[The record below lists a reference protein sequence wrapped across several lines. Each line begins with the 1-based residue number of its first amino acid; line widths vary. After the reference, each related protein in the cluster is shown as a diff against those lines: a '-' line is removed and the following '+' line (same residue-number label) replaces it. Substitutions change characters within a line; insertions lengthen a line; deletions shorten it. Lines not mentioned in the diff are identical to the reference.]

1 MNVRCGEYPYLLRY
15 IHGGAIHRTLFCYS
29 GSPAPLCKNRV
40 SMDGSTFFNYVWHF
54 DGSRS
59 ADKNTITMT
68 NKLKV
73 FAMLLCVALFG
84 IFSSCGKDDGG
95 YSIPSNDNEIY
106 NLLIGKWNVEI
117 IGDEHEIPGFRGEI
131 EFLESGE
138 LLANGVWSADDWSFY
153 NNGLWNGKGSY
164 ALFKRHL
171 ILFVPDDVL
180 SERGDRYGPLF
191 HYSGTIKF
199 ITKNELIVD
208 LGYPYRFH
216 GVRPN

>member
-117 IGDEHEIPGFRGEI
+117 ISDEDENWCCSIIKNNMRVKKSIQSTFKNSSWEIFSCGISPLTI
-131 EFLESGE
+131 PI
-138 LLANGVWSADDWSFY
+138 LL
-153 NNGLWNGKGSY
+153 
-164 ALFKRHL
+164 
-171 ILFVPDDVL
+171 
-180 SERGDRYGPLF
+180 
-191 HYSGTIKF
+191 
-199 ITKNELIVD
+199 
-208 LGYPYRFH
+208 
-216 GVRPN
+216 